1 MHHFKW
7 SIFINLDPKLPAGRK
22 STLVF
27 CVNLAHVR
35 ELTST
40 FRAAGVDA
48 RYVYAG
54 TPAAER
60 TALVSAFKAGAYP
73 VLLNCGMLFSANIA
87 IYTSNV
93 PRFL

>member
-1 MHHFKW
+1 MTSSSDHN
-7 SIFINLDPKLPAGRK
+7 SIVAERK

-48 RYVYAG
+48 RYVYSG
-54 TPAAER
+54 TPATER
-60 TALVSAFKAGAYP
+60 AALVSAFKAGAYP
-73 VLLNCGMLFSANIA
+73 VLLNCGMLSQLTCFYS
-87 IYTSNV
+87 V
-93 PRFL
+93 PYS